1 MKKKLLVP
9 IFLAAMALPLCL
21 AKQPVSN
28 LAEFI
33 GTFTDKSAYL
43 KYGVE
48 INGQMANEGFVL
60 LKNDGTLPLDEG
72 AMISVV
78 GKSSTSLALGGG
90 GSGSA
95 STSSGVTEI
104 NNIKK
109 SLENV
114 GFDVNPVTDAFY
126 KSSRSGSGRKNGNDG
141 WKGNSQ
147 VVIGES
153 DIEAVKAE
161 DGLLDSLDDLFTIFK
176 HFTWPESEEDKEH
189 IKDYEKAFKSK
200 FAFFVSVLEKKY
212 KDKGKYFLGDYF
224 SLADIFIT
232 SVLTNFAEKLE
243 CQNIIKEQGPKIEEL
258 IERIKKNE
266 LKNFFERGYIK
277 ESKF

>member
-1 MKKKLLVP
+1 MSTEYDKDDEKDEDQYKLYY
-9 IFLAAMALPLCL
+9 F
-21 AKQPVSN
+21 
-28 LAEFI
+28 
-33 GTFTDKSAYL
+33 
-43 KYGVE
+43 
-48 INGQMANEGFVL
+48 
-60 LKNDGTLPLDEG
+60 
-72 AMISVV
+72 
-78 GKSSTSLALGGG
+78 
-90 GSGSA
+90 
-95 STSSGVTEI
+95 
-104 NNIKK
+104 
-109 SLENV
+109 
-114 GFDVNPVTDAFY
+114 
-126 KSSRSGSGRKNGNDG
+126 NGNGRAIIIRAILYYSKINFSDVKITKEDWIKLKQTG
-141 WKGNSQ
+141 KFESEDLPVMEHENKLYSQ
-147 VVIGES
+147 MHA
-153 DIEAVKAE
+153 IEQYLGYTFNIHGKNME
-161 DGLLDSLDDLFTIFK
+161 DEYTINCLLDSFDDLFTIFK

-266 LKNFFERGYIK
+266 LKNFFEKGYIK